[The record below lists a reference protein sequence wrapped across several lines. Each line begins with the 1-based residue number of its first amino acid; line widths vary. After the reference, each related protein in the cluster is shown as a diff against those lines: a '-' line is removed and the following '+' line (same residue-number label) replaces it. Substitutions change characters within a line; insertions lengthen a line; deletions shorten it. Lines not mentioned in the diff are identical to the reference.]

1 MKTILTSLLVLLA
14 FLSCGQ
20 TVTHKTITIGP
31 HKSFEA
37 YEHFNRLTLNS
48 PDSNVEFIDGFDFE
62 WGYTYRLDVEETKFI
77 VSFSDGTD
85 AEHSLNRIISK
96 TRVSDSTEFRLFLDS
111 ELYPYEVHSSEVE
124 MNKTFV
130 QLNDSTFNYMKEIE
144 IEIPAHLKEK
154 FRQVTDEKKAEM
166 GTFVFISSNRIR
178 LVGL

>member
-1 MKTILTSLLVLLA
+1 
-14 FLSCGQ
+14 
-20 TVTHKTITIGP
+20 
-31 HKSFEA
+31 
-37 YEHFNRLTLNS
+37 
-48 PDSNVEFIDGFDFE
+48 
-62 WGYTYRLDVEETKFI
+62 
-77 VSFSDGTD
+77 
-85 AEHSLNRIISK
+85 
-96 TRVSDSTEFRLFLDS
+96 
-111 ELYPYEVHSSEVE
+111 

>member
-96 TRVSDSTEFRLFLDS
+96 TRVMRAL
-111 ELYPYEVHSSEVE
+111 V
-124 MNKTFV
+124 
-130 QLNDSTFNYMKEIE
+130 
-144 IEIPAHLKEK
+144 
-154 FRQVTDEKKAEM
+154 
-166 GTFVFISSNRIR
+166 ISK
-178 LVGL
+178 